1 MFPIRKRSY
10 YEDEHR
16 YMNIVNI
23 NVPLLVLTNRD
34 LSL

>member
-1 MFPIRKRSY
+1 MFPIRKRS